1 MPTQTQTAEP
11 GPQARYEAYLNE
23 GRFMLQRDRASGEF
37 FFYPRVAA
45 PRSGSRDVE
54 WAAPS
59 GLGRIYAATVIHPR
73 PPETPYGVVLVVL
86 VALSSYVDPSLAE
99 ERELRRKLRD
109 METREAAAQDVRIGA
124 RVRARVV
131 QEAGCGVLVFEPV
144 AEQA

>member
-1 MPTQTQTAEP
+1 MGLNDKGLNDMPTETQAAEP
-11 GPQARYEAYLNE
+11 GPQARYEAYLDE

-45 PRSGSRDVE
+45 PRSGSRDLE

-59 GLGRIYAATVIHPR
+59 GLGRVHATTVIHPR
-73 PPETPYGVVLVVL
+73 PPETPYGVVLVDL
-86 VALSSYVDPSLAE
+86 DEGPRLMSRVDGVPAHE
-99 ERELRRKLRD
+99 
-109 METREAAAQDVRIGA
+109 VRIGA

-131 QEAGCGVLVFEPV
+131 QEAGRGVLVFEPT

>member
-1 MPTQTQTAEP
+1 MPTPTQTAEP

-45 PRSGSRDVE
+45 PRSGSRDLE

-73 PPETPYGVVLVVL
+73 PPETPYGVVLVDL
-86 VALSSYVDPSLAE
+86 DEGPRLMSRVDGIP
-99 ERELRRKLRD
+99 
-109 METREAAAQDVRIGA
+109 AQEVRVGA